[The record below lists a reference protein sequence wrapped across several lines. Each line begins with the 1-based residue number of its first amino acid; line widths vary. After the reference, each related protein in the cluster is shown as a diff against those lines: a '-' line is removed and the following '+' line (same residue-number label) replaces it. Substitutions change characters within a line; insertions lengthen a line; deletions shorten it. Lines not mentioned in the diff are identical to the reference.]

1 MTVFLIFVCLVMV
14 GIIDIVLQNL
24 AIRCAI
30 PKNSIL
36 SEYDVLNDE
45 KEDTGGKGMTPA
57 SSPSTGFSPPISIL
71 KPLKGIDDDLFDNL
85 ISFCNQSYP
94 EYEIIFALEEKQ
106 DPALKLAQKI
116 RKMYPHQKIAIVVK
130 PRDYALN
137 PKVDNLITAYEASQ
151 FPYFLISDSD
161 VRVDKHYLTAI
172 VQDMQD
178 PNVGLVNNLI
188 RGIGSRTI
196 GSLLENLH
204 LNSFVIG
211 NVAILATFFKMPV
224 VVGKS
229 MLMRKKAFEEI
240 GGFEAVRN
248 VLAEDY
254 VIGDLMHKKGK
265 RIVTSSHV
273 VNAVNH
279 NRTFGQFIKRHVR
292 WGKLRCKLGALG
304 YCSEIMTNAVFI
316 SCLALVVLG
325 PATYAVSLTA
335 AVWFL
340 KIMGDYLLGR
350 RIRSAHHFFH
360 YFLSPIKDI
369 IIGCIWFVPFVSR
382 TVVWRRHRYKIT
394 KGTFLIPLHPL
405 AKEKAQ

>member
-1 MTVFLIFVCLVMV
+1 MALFFIFAGLVTI
-14 GIIDIVLQNL
+14 GIANVVLQNL
-24 AIRCAI
+24 AIRSAI

-36 SEYDVLNDE
+36 PESDFLNGE
-45 KEDTGGKGMTPA
+45 KESTSGQGTVPP
-57 SSPSTGFSPPISIL
+57 SSSSTGFSPPISIL

-85 ISFCNQSYP
+85 ISFCNQGYP
-94 EYEIIFALEEKQ
+94 EYEIIFALEEKN
-106 DPALKLAQKI
+106 DPALKLAEKI
-116 RKMYPHQKIAIVVK
+116 KRRYPHQKISIVVK
-130 PRDYALN
+130 QKDYALN
-137 PKVDNLITAYEASQ
+137 PKVDNLIAAYEASQ

-161 VRVDKHYLTAI
+161 VRVAQDYLRAI
-172 VQDMQD
+172 IQHMED

-211 NVAILATFFKMPV
+211 NVAILTTIFKMPV

-229 MLMRKKAFEEI
+229 MLMRKRDFEEL

-265 RIVTSSHV
+265 RVVTSSHV

-279 NRTFGQFIKRHVR
+279 YRTFKQFLKRHAR
-292 WGKLRCKLGALG
+292 WGKLRWKLGGIG
-304 YCSEIMTNAVFI
+304 YVSEIMSNAVFI
-316 SCLALVVLG
+316 SCLALAVLG
-325 PATYAVSLTA
+325 PATHMIALA
-335 AVWFL
+335 AVVWIV
-340 KIMGDYLLGR
+340 KILGDYLLGR
-350 RIRSAHHFFH
+350 RIRSAHYFFH

-382 TVVWRRHRYKIT
+382 TVMWRRHRYKIT
-394 KGTFLIPLHPL
+394 KGSFLVPLHPL
-405 AKEKAQ
+405 PKEKAQ